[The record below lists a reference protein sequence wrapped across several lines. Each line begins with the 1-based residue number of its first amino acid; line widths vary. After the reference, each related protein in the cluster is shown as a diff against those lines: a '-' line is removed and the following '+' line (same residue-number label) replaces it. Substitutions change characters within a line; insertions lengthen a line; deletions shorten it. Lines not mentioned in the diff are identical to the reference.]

1 MGGFL
6 AFIAFGAL
14 PAWGLYMFVAAGQGR
29 HPDPFLALVAVAATT
44 KAPRPTARSDGMFE
58 CESCKRAFETIH
70 GVTIHRARHC
80 KGPTAAMLAAAK
92 AEEEAAKAEEKAEAA
107 AKAEVEAAA
116 AKAEGGTGAM
126 EVETE
131 NASAERDVPGRSPDT
146 LGGGSGGGCGSA
158 ATGSAPAMS
167 SKMEQKAIE
176 ELDDMS
182 IIEEVRI
189 VHLLEHACK

>member
-1 MGGFL
+1 MVSLVRSVWRGG
-6 AFIAFGAL
+6 AGKIAAEVLSFGQAPVRVGRLVPAASRVRPAQWPAL
-14 PAWGLYMFVAAGQGR
+14 CGTAR
-29 HPDPFLALVAVAATT
+29 AAT
-44 KAPRPTARSDGMFE
+44 RLLS
-58 CESCKRAFETIH
+58 SRAQVINP
-70 GVTIHRARHC
+70 
-80 KGPTAAMLAAAK
+80 K
-92 AEEEAAKAEEKAEAA
+92 
-107 AKAEVEAAA
+107 
-116 AKAEGGTGAM
+116 
-126 EVETE
+126 TE

-189 VHLLEHACK
+189 EHLLEHACK